1 MGILGASSGVA
12 KQSVTMTIGSPRDDG
27 VRLQLPAVLVLP
39 RLTSVLPSRKVRRR
53 DWPHL
58 KGLDLPDPQF
68 DQLAKVDAIFGADVY
83 GYLLRKGIRR

>member
-1 MGILGASSGVA
+1 MGIQEASSGVA

-39 RLTSVLPSRKVRRR
+39 RSTSVLPSCKVRHR

-58 KGLDLPDPQF
+58 KGLDLADPQF
-68 DQLAKVDAIFGADVY
+68 DQPAEVDANLQILISDV
-83 GYLLRKGIRR
+83 